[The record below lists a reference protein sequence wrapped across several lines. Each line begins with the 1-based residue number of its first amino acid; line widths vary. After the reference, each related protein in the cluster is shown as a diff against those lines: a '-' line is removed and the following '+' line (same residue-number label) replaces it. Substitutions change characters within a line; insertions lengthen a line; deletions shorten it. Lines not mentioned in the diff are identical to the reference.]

1 MTIESHLAALEKRRE
16 ALKKEIE
23 AHEAR
28 PSLDQIKI
36 AALKR
41 QKLLLKD
48 EIAQTRNSMSSS
60 QMASKEQAVFRA

>member
-16 ALKKEIE
+16 TLKKEIE

-28 PSLDQIKI
+28 PSLDQTRI
-36 AALKR
+36 ATLKR

-48 EIAQTRNSMSSS
+48 EIAQARNSVSSS
-60 QMASKEQAVFRA
+60 QQASRQQPSLRA